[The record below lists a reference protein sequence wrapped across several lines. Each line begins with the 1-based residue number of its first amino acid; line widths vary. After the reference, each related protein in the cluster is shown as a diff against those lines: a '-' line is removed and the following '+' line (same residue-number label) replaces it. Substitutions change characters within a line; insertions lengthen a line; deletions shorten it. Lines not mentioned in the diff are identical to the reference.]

1 MMQMLTNCSNGTAGR
16 PATEERIPGLGKLK
30 GQCREIRRCSR
41 LARPPS
47 TCPISRPSPRPSYHC
62 FGRPGG
68 SAPVAVDSF
77 SPLGCLERC
86 DLSV

>member
-41 LARPPS
+41 LATPP
-47 TCPISRPSPRPSYHC
+47 RGAQFHVRAR
-62 FGRPGG
+62 GRHTTASAVRGG
-68 SAPVAVDSF
+68 LASVAVDSF